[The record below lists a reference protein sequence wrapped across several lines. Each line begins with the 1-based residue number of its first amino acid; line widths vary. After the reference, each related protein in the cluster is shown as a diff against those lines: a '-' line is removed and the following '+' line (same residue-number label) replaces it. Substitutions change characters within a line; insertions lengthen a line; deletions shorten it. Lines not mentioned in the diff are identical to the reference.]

1 MSTSTTPHAFVA
13 GGTSGINLA
22 IAQRYAELG
31 WAVSVMSRSQDN
43 VDAALAG
50 LTQIAGDGPRPLGFA
65 ADVRDPDAVGSALA
79 AAAAEHGPI
88 DALVSGAAGNFVA
101 PANELSPNGFRTVVE
116 IDLQGTFHV
125 LRGAWDH
132 LRKPGASIVNI
143 TAAQSW
149 VPISGQVHVGAA
161 KAGIDQVTRGLAV
174 EWGPA
179 GVRVNSVAPGPVE
192 GTEGMR
198 RLAPTP
204 ASVEAWTEA
213 VPLRRFAQTADVVNA
228 VEWLTSPAAS
238 YVTGVVLSV
247 DGGLALSGGAVIDRA
262 IRA

>member
-1 MSTSTTPHAFVA
+1 MTARHAFVA

-22 IAQRYAELG
+22 IALRYAADG
-31 WAVSVMSRSQDN
+31 WAVSVLSRSQDK
-43 VDAALAG
+43 VDAALEELRAASG
-50 LTQIAGDGPRPLGFA
+50 GGPEPTGVA
-65 ADVRDPDAVGSALA
+65 ADVRDAEAVAAALA
-79 AAAAEHGPI
+79 AAAQRHGPI

-101 PANELSPNGFRTVVE
+101 PAAELSPNGFRTVVD

-125 LRGAWDH
+125 MRGAWEH

-149 VPISGQVHVGAA
+149 IPVPGQVHVGAA
-161 KAGIDQVTRGLAV
+161 KAGIDQVTRNLAV
-174 EWGPA
+174 EWGPV

-204 ASVEAWTEA
+204 ASVEAWTDA
-213 VPLRRFAQTADVVNA
+213 VPLRRFATTDDVVNA
-228 VEWLTSPAAS
+228 VTWLTSPQAS
-238 YVTGVVLSV
+238 YVTGVVLCV
-247 DGGLALSGGAVIDRA
+247 DGGLALSGGAAIDRA
-262 IRA
+262 MRS

>member
-1 MSTSTTPHAFVA
+1 MTTRHAFVA

-22 IAQRYAELG
+22 IARRYAADG
-31 WAVSVMSRSQDN
+31 WAVSVLSRSQEK
-43 VDAALAG
+43 VDAALEELRAASAG
-50 LTQIAGDGPRPLGFA
+50 GPEPIGVA
-65 ADVRDPDAVGSALA
+65 ADVRDAEAVAAALA
-79 AAAAEHGPI
+79 DAAQQHGPI

-101 PANELSPNGFRTVVE
+101 PAAELSPNGFRTVVD

-125 LRGAWDH
+125 MRGAWDH

-149 VPISGQVHVGAA
+149 IPVPGQVHVGAA
-161 KAGIDQVTRGLAV
+161 KAGVDQVTRGLAV
-174 EWGPA
+174 EWGPV

-204 ASVEAWTEA
+204 ASVEAWTDA
-213 VPLRRFAQTADVVNA
+213 VPLRRFATTDDVVNA
-228 VEWLTSPAAS
+228 VTWLTSPQAS
-238 YVTGVVLSV
+238 YVTGVVLCV
-247 DGGLALSGGAVIDRA
+247 DGGLALSGGAAIDRA
-262 IRA
+262 MRS

>member
-1 MSTSTTPHAFVA
+1 MTTRHAFVA

-22 IAQRYAELG
+22 IARRYAADG
-31 WAVSVMSRSQDN
+31 WAVSVLSRSQEK
-43 VDAALAG
+43 VDAALEELRAASAG
-50 LTQIAGDGPRPLGFA
+50 GPEPIGVA
-65 ADVRDPDAVGSALA
+65 ADVRDAEAVAAALA
-79 AAAAEHGPI
+79 DAAQQHGPI

-101 PANELSPNGFRTVVE
+101 PAAELSPNGFRTVID

-125 LRGAWDH
+125 MRGAWDH

-149 VPISGQVHVGAA
+149 IPVPGQVHVGAA
-161 KAGIDQVTRGLAV
+161 KAGVDQVTRGLAV
-174 EWGPA
+174 EWGPV

-204 ASVEAWTEA
+204 ASVEAWTDA
-213 VPLRRFAQTADVVNA
+213 VPLRRFATTDDVVNA
-228 VEWLTSPAAS
+228 VTWLSSPQAS
-238 YVTGVVLSV
+238 YVTGVVLCV
-247 DGGLALSGGAVIDRA
+247 DGGLALSGGAAIDRA
-262 IRA
+262 MRS

>member
-1 MSTSTTPHAFVA
+1 MSTSHAFVA
-13 GGTSGINLA
+13 GGTSGINLE
-22 IAQRYAELG
+22 IARAYARRG
-31 WAVSVMSRSQDN
+31 WAVSVLSRSQDN
-43 VDAALAG
+43 VDAAVATLAQEG
-50 LTQIAGDGPRPLGFA
+50 EPGSPVPSGHA
-65 ADVRDPDAVGSALA
+65 ADVRDAEAVSTALA
-79 AAAAEHGPI
+79 GAAAQHGPI

-101 PANELSPNGFRTVVE
+101 PANELSSNGFRTVVD
-116 IDLQGTFHV
+116 IDLLGTFNV
-125 LRGAWDH
+125 VRGAWDH
-132 LRKPGASIVNI
+132 LRRPGASIVNI

-149 VPISGQVHVGAA
+149 VPIPGQVHVGAA
-161 KAGIDQVTRGLAV
+161 KAGIDQVTRTLAV

-204 ASVEAWTEA
+204 TSIDAWTEA
-213 VPLRRFAQTADVVNA
+213 VPLRRFATTDDIVSA
-228 VEWLTSPAAS
+228 VHWLTSPEAS

-247 DGGLALSGGAVIDRA
+247 DGGLALAGSGAIDRA

>member
-1 MSTSTTPHAFVA
+1 MNAARHAFVA

-22 IAQRYAELG
+22 IAHRYASDG
-31 WAVSVMSRSQDN
+31 WAVSVLSRSQDK
-43 VDAALAG
+43 VDTAVAELARS
-50 LTQIAGDGPRPLGFA
+50 AGAGPGPLGFA
-65 ADVRDPDAVGSALA
+65 ADVRDADAVAAALA
-79 AAAAEHGPI
+79 SAAEHHGPV

-101 PANELSPNGFRTVVE
+101 PASELSPNGFRTVVD
-116 IDLQGTFHV
+116 IDLQGTFNV
-125 LRGAWDH
+125 MRGAWDH

-149 VPISGQVHVGAA
+149 IPVPGQLHVGAA

-174 EWGPA
+174 EWGPF

-204 ASVEAWTEA
+204 ESVQALTDA
-213 VPLRRFAQTADVVNA
+213 VPLRRFATTDDVVAA
-228 VEWLTSPAAS
+228 VTWLTSSQAS

-247 DGGLALSGGAVIDRA
+247 DGGLALSGGAAIDRA
-262 IRA
+262 MRS

>member
-1 MSTSTTPHAFVA
+1 MTTPRHAFVA

-22 IAQRYAELG
+22 IAHRYASEG
-31 WAVSVMSRSQDN
+31 WAVSVLSRSRDK
-43 VDAALAG
+43 VDAAVAELTRSAG
-50 LTQIAGDGPRPLGFA
+50 SGPQPLGFV
-65 ADVRDPDAVGSALA
+65 ADVRDAEAVATAIST
-79 AAAAEHGPI
+79 AAEQHGPI

-101 PANELSPNGFRTVVE
+101 PAAELSPNGFRTVVD

-125 LRGAWDH
+125 MRGAWEH

-149 VPISGQVHVGAA
+149 IPVPGQVHVGAA
-161 KAGIDQVTRGLAV
+161 KAGVDQVTRGLAV
-174 EWGPA
+174 EWGPV

-204 ASVEAWTEA
+204 ASVDAWTDA
-213 VPLRRFAQTADVVNA
+213 VPLRRFATTDDVVNA
-228 VEWLTSPAAS
+228 VTWLTSPQAS
-238 YVTGVVLSV
+238 YVTGVVLCV
-247 DGGLALSGGAVIDRA
+247 DGGLALSGGAAIDRA
-262 IRA
+262 MRS